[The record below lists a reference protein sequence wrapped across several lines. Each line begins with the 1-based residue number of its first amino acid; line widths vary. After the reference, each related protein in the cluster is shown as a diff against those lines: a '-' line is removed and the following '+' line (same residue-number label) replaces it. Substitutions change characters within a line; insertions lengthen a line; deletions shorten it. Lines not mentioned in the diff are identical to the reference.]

1 MYEPISVLIIEDEE
15 IWAKRLEQSVTS
27 SGFTI
32 AAVVSSA
39 ADAVQQTAKQSFD
52 IALVDINLHG
62 DNIGIELGKIIHTI
76 HKKPFIFITGSTEKE
91 MAHEAMVAK
100 PSAYLVKPVNDIS
113 LYTAIQTAIDNFNN
127 QKTAF
132 LENSVQPAESFFI
145 KTGSRYKKIEWL
157 NVITLSTEGRYT
169 KVSLDNDNKEYLLG
183 STLIKTISTAVP
195 QSIKHLFVQ
204 INRSEVINIKHIEEL
219 NKETILTKNKS
230 FQASGN
236 HLKEL
241 KEKLKIIP

>member
-15 IWAKRLEQSVTS
+15 IWAKRLEQSIKS
-27 SGFTI
+27 SGFSVS
-32 AAVVSSA
+32 AVLTNA
-39 ADAVQQTAKQSFD
+39 TDAIQQASKQSFD
-52 IALVDINLHG
+52 IALVDIRLHG
-62 DNIGIELGKIIHTI
+62 DNIGIKLGRIIHTVY
-76 HKKPFIFITGSTEKE
+76 KKPFIFITGSTEKE
-91 MAHEAMVAK
+91 MAHEAMFAK

-127 QKTAF
+127 QKTAL
-132 LENSVQPAESFFI
+132 LENTIPSAESFFI

-157 NVITLSTEGRYT
+157 NVIALSTEGRYT

-195 QSIKHLFVQ
+195 QSVKHLFVQ

-219 NKETILTKNKS
+219 NKETIFTKNKS

-236 HLKEL
+236 YLKEL
-241 KEKLKIIP
+241 KEKLKISS